1 MKTVNIR
8 KALINLLKSEFL
20 HAIISNRKGR
30 IGLIIVTFFVIIAI
44 FADQLSPY
52 NPWVQVGP
60 PFQPPSLQ
68 HPLGLND
75 VGYDIL
81 SELIHGTRVS
91 LMVGF
96 FAALFQTLIGVPA
109 GLFAGYYGGYL
120 DEAISGTIDTLLIIP
135 SLPLLIILV
144 AYLGQNLFNIILALS
159 ILGWMGTA
167 RVIRSQTLTI
177 KQRDYVEASKVV
189 GSSNIRIIFR
199 TILPAVMPI
208 VMAQMIFEITGTIL
222 AEAGLSFLG
231 LGDPTHKSW
240 GMMLYYAQQRNAL
253 LLGLWWWF
261 LPPGLC
267 IALLGT
273 GFVLIGLSIE
283 EYVNPKLRRI

>member
-1 MKTVNIR
+1 VTIVVKVFN
-8 KALINLLKSEFL
+8 KFL
-20 HAIISNRKGR
+20 NNELFRAIVSDRKGK
-30 IGLIIVTFFVIIAI
+30 IGLAIVTFFVIVAV
-44 FADQLSPY
+44 FADKLAPY

-60 PFQPPSLQ
+60 PFQSPSLQ

-81 SELIHGTRVS
+81 SELIYGTRVS
-91 LMVGF
+91 LIVGF
-96 FAALFQTLIGVPA
+96 AAAFFQTLIGVPV
-109 GLFAGYYGGYL
+109 GLIAGYYGKYV
-120 DEAISGTIDTLLIIP
+120 DELLSGLIDTLLIIP

-144 AYLGQNLFNIILALS
+144 AYLGQSILNIILVLS

-167 RVIRSQTLTI
+167 RVIRSQTLTL
-177 KQRDYVEASKVV
+177 KERSYVEASKVM
-189 GSSNIRIIFR
+189 GSSNLRIIFR
-199 TILPAVMPI
+199 VILPAVLPI
-208 VMAQMIFEITGTIL
+208 ALVQMILEITGAIL

-240 GMMLYYAQQRNAL
+240 GMILYYAQQRNAL

-261 LPPGLC
+261 IPPGIC

-283 EYVNPKLRRI
+283 EYVNPKLRHL

>member
-1 MKTVNIR
+1 MVKVFN
-8 KALINLLKSEFL
+8 KFL
-20 HAIISNRKGR
+20 NNELFRAIVSDRKGK
-30 IGLIIVTFFVIIAI
+30 IGLAIVTFFVIVAV
-44 FADQLSPY
+44 FADKLAPY

-60 PFQPPSLQ
+60 PFQSPSLQ

-81 SELIHGTRVS
+81 SELIYGTRVS
-91 LMVGF
+91 LIVGF
-96 FAALFQTLIGVPA
+96 AAAFFQTLIGVPV
-109 GLFAGYYGGYL
+109 GLIAGYYGKYV
-120 DEAISGTIDTLLIIP
+120 DELLSGLIDTLLIIP

-144 AYLGQNLFNIILALS
+144 AYLGQSILNIILVLS

-167 RVIRSQTLTI
+167 RVIRSQTLTL
-177 KQRDYVEASKVV
+177 KERSYVEASKVM
-189 GSSNIRIIFR
+189 GSSNLRIIFR
-199 TILPAVMPI
+199 VILPAVLPI
-208 VMAQMIFEITGTIL
+208 ALVQMILEITGAIL

-240 GMMLYYAQQRNAL
+240 GMILYYAQQRNAL

-261 LPPGLC
+261 IPPGIC

-283 EYVNPKLRRI
+283 EYVNPKLRHL

>member
-1 MKTVNIR
+1 MIKVFN
-8 KALINLLKSEFL
+8 KFLKNELFR
-20 HAIISNRKGR
+20 AITNDRKGK
-30 IGLIIVTFFVIIAI
+30 IGLIIVMFFIIVAV
-44 FADQLSPY
+44 FADMLAPY
-52 NPWVQVGP
+52 NPWIQVGP

-81 SELIHGTRVS
+81 SELIYGTRVS
-91 LMVGF
+91 LIVGF
-96 FAALFQTLIGVPA
+96 AAAFFQTLIGVPV
-109 GLFAGYYGGYL
+109 GLIAGYYGKYV
-120 DEAISGTIDTLLIIP
+120 DELLSGTIDTLLIIP

-144 AYLGQNLFNIILALS
+144 AYLGQSIFNIILVLS

-167 RVIRSQTLTI
+167 RVIRAQTLTL
-177 KQRDYVEASKVV
+177 KERSYVEASKAM
-189 GSSNIRIIFR
+189 GSSNLRIVFR
-199 TILPAVMPI
+199 IILPAVLPI
-208 VMAQMIFEITGTIL
+208 ALVQMILEITGAIL

-240 GMMLYYAQQRNAL
+240 GMILYYAQQRNAL

-261 LPPGLC
+261 IPPGIC

-283 EYVNPKLRRI
+283 EYVNPKLRHL

>member
-1 MKTVNIR
+1 MKKWFSRFFNNELFR
-8 KALINLLKSEFL
+8 
-20 HAIISNRKGR
+20 AILNNRKGK
-30 IGLIIVTFFVIIAI
+30 IGLIIVIFFVIIAI

-60 PFQPPSLQ
+60 PFEPPSLQ

-91 LMVGF
+91 LLVGF
-96 FAALFQTLIGVPA
+96 AAAFFQTLIGVPV
-109 GLFAGYYGGYL
+109 GLIAGYYGKHI
-120 DEAISGTIDTLLIIP
+120 DEILSGITDTLLIIP

-144 AYLGQNLFNIILALS
+144 AYLGQSIFNIILVLS

-167 RVIRSQTLTI
+167 RVIRSQTLTL
-177 KQRDYVEASKVV
+177 KQRGYVEASRAI
-189 GSSNIRIIFR
+189 GASSLRIIFR
-199 TILPAVMPI
+199 IILPAVLPI
-208 VMAQMIFEITGTIL
+208 ALVQMILEITGAIL
-222 AEAGLSFLG
+222 SEAGLSFLG

-240 GMMLYYAQQRNAL
+240 GMILYYAQQRNAL

-261 LPPGLC
+261 VPPGLC

-283 EYVNPKLRRI
+283 EYVNPKLRHL

>member
-1 MKTVNIR
+1 MTIVMKVLS
-8 KALINLLKSEFL
+8 KFL
-20 HAIISNRKGR
+20 NNELFRAIINDRKGKV
-30 IGLIIVTFFVIIAI
+30 GLAIVMFFVIVAV
-44 FADQLSPY
+44 FADKLAPY

-81 SELIHGTRVS
+81 SELIYGTRVS
-91 LMVGF
+91 LIVGF
-96 FAALFQTLIGVPA
+96 AAAFFQTLIGVPV
-109 GLFAGYYGGYL
+109 GLIAGYYGKYV
-120 DEAISGTIDTLLIIP
+120 DELLSGLIDTLLIIP

-144 AYLGQNLFNIILALS
+144 AYLGQSIFNIILVLS

-167 RVIRSQTLTI
+167 RVIRSQTLTL
-177 KQRDYVEASKVV
+177 KERSYVEASKVM
-189 GSSNIRIIFR
+189 GSSNLRIIFR
-199 TILPAVMPI
+199 VILPAVLPI
-208 VMAQMIFEITGTIL
+208 ALVQMILEITGAIL
-222 AEAGLSFLG
+222 SEAGLSFLG

-240 GMMLYYAQQRNAL
+240 GMILYYAQQRNAL

-261 LPPGLC
+261 IPPGIC

-283 EYVNPKLRRI
+283 EYVNPKLRHL

>member
-1 MKTVNIR
+1 MKVFN
-8 KALINLLKSEFL
+8 KFL
-20 HAIISNRKGR
+20 NNELFRAIVSDRKGK
-30 IGLIIVTFFVIIAI
+30 IGLAIVTFFVIVAV
-44 FADQLSPY
+44 FADKLAPY

-60 PFQPPSLQ
+60 PFQSPSLQ

-81 SELIHGTRVS
+81 SELIYGTRVS
-91 LMVGF
+91 LIVGF
-96 FAALFQTLIGVPA
+96 AAAFFQTLIGVPV
-109 GLFAGYYGGYL
+109 GLIAGYYGKYV
-120 DEAISGTIDTLLIIP
+120 DELLSGLIDTLLIIP

-144 AYLGQNLFNIILALS
+144 AYLGQSILNIILVLS

-167 RVIRSQTLTI
+167 RVIRSQTLTL
-177 KQRDYVEASKVV
+177 KERSYVEASKVM
-189 GSSNIRIIFR
+189 GSSNLRIIFR
-199 TILPAVMPI
+199 VILPAVLPI
-208 VMAQMIFEITGTIL
+208 ALVQMILEITGAIL

-240 GMMLYYAQQRNAL
+240 GMILYYAQQRNAL

-261 LPPGLC
+261 IPPGIC

-283 EYVNPKLRRI
+283 EYVNPKLRHL